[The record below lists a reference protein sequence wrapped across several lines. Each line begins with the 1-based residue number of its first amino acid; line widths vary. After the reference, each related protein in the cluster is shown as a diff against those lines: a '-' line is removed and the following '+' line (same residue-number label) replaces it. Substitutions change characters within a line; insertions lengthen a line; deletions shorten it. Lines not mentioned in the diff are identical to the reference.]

1 MSGTIVFGGFSIGN
15 IKDIP
20 IRVLELI
27 DTADIV
33 AVEYLNSFQN
43 YANILNKKPKKIIEY
58 RNNIEGFYEL
68 TKYLT
73 FAAKHG
79 KTVLYLVDGGMP
91 LVGDPGHLL
100 SKMAIDEGVK
110 ITSIPGPSA
119 VTCAV
124 AVSGFFA
131 NDFIF
136 LHNIPK
142 LKSDRIDLFTSY
154 KNTSGLIVFILPP
167 SYNIV
172 LASTN
177 NNQESLD
184 SNMLINIVEDMIFIF
199 GENRRAALCF
209 NMTMDNELII
219 RDSLD
224 RCLDWIKNNKI
235 YDFLTVVVDREEKI
249 YDII

>member
-1 MSGTIVFGGFSIGN
+1 MSGKIIFGGFSIGN

-33 AVEYLNSFQN
+33 AVEYLNSFQT

-58 RNNIEGFYEL
+58 RNNIEGFYQL

-73 FAAKHG
+73 FEAKRG

-119 VTCAV
+119 VTCAI
-124 AVSGFFA
+124 AVSGFFV
-131 NDFIF
+131 DSFIF
-136 LHNIPK
+136 SHNVPK
-142 LKSDRIDLFTSY
+142 LKSDRVDLFTSY
-154 KNTSGLIVFILPP
+154 KNMTNLMVFILPP
-167 SYNIV
+167 SHNNIV
-172 LASTN
+172 TSIDGT
-177 NNQESLD
+177 QESLEND
-184 SNMLINIVEDMIFIF
+184 LLIDIIKDMIFIF

-219 RDSLD
+219 RDSLAG
-224 RCLDWIKNNKI
+224 CLDWVKNNKT
-235 YDFLTVVVDREEKI
+235 YDFLTIVVDKEVNI
-249 YDII
+249 YDIM